1 MPDEILVLILNTTR
15 APPLHVVGVCAFTAM
30 HTTLTSATLAHT
42 DTHTYTHIW
51 TDAIYSALRAAA

>member
-15 APPLHVVGVCAFTAM
+15 APPLHVVGVCVCVFTAM

-42 DTHTYTHIW
+42 DTHTYELMPFIAH
-51 TDAIYSALRAAA
+51 